1 MNIKMN
7 MKTNTINT
15 MKTIATTMILAA
27 VLTISI
33 TSCSRKDAA
42 VSGDAVPVTVH
53 AVNTIVAAQGSIRDY
68 LAVSGDIVN
77 TSTVDTFSD
86 VAGKVSRVFVGVGS
100 RVRRNDPVV
109 EIDPSRPGME
119 FVPSLVRAP
128 VSGTVVALPAQL
140 GMTINQAVPLARI
153 ADSEDLEIQLR
164 IAERFISQIALRQRA
179 EIILMAWP
187 GEVFQGR
194 ITELSPTLD
203 PASRSMGIRVGV
215 QDPSR
220 KLKSGMFATV
230 RIIVEEKDNVVKIPA
245 SAVINRF
252 GEQFVFAVDMQ
263 NPAEPVVRRKI
274 IVPGIAIDGIVE
286 ITQGL
291 APNEEV
297 VIRGQSLLEDGS
309 RVNIIDRLPPVGSN

>member
-1 MNIKMN
+1 MNMNIN
-7 MKTNTINT
+7 MKTITTIT
-15 MKTIATTMILAA
+15 TTMMLAA
-27 VLTISI
+27 VLAVSI
-33 TSCSRKDAA
+33 TSCSRKNAA
-42 VSGDAVPVTVH
+42 LSGDAAPVTVH
-53 AVNTIVAAQGSIRDY
+53 AVNTIAAAQGSIRDY

-86 VAGKVSRVFVGVGS
+86 VAGRVSRVFVGVGS

-153 ADSEDLEIQLR
+153 ADSEDLEVQLR
-164 IAERFISQIALRQRA
+164 IAERFISQIALRQRS
-179 EIILMAWP
+179 EITLMAYP

-215 QDPSR
+215 QDPSGR
-220 KLKSGMFATV
+220 LKSGMFATV
-230 RIIVEEKDNVVKIPA
+230 RIIIEEKNNVVKIPA
-245 SAVINRF
+245 AAVINRF
-252 GEQFVFAVDMQ
+252 GEQFVFAVDAR
-263 NPAEPVVRRKI
+263 NPEEPVVRKKI

-291 APNEEV
+291 SPNEDV